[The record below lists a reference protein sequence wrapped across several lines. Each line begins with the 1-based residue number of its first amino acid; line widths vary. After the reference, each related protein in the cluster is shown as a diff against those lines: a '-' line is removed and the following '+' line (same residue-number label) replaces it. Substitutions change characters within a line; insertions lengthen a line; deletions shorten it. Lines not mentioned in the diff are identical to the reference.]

1 MIGRN
6 NYAKLF
12 TTGMLLKARLYYQY
26 VKNPPKWVWENLQRQ
41 KSGKMETGELAIK
54 QDPDI
59 SELKIISY

>member
-26 VKNPPKWVWENLQRQ
+26 VKNPPK
-41 KSGKMETGELAIK
+41 
-54 QDPDI
+54 
-59 SELKIISY
+59 